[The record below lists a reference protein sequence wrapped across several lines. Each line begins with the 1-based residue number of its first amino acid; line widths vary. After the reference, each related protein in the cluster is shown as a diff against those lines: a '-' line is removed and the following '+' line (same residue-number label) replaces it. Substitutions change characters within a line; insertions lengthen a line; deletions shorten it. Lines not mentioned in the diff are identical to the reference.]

1 MLILMFTGSVAAAQ
15 DHSGHTAPPT
25 AEGQA
30 GHGTPRPAATEQ
42 HPAGHEAAP
51 APSQEEKKRAKQ
63 PKAKKKKAE
72 ENQPV
77 TITLPE
83 EKRQLIGVRTAVA
96 AYRSL
101 DRQVRTVGKVDVDET
116 RLAFV
121 NTKVAGWVR
130 KLYIDYTG
138 QKVVKGQPLL
148 SIYSPDLV
156 TAQEEYLLAL
166 RSQGAAAAP
175 GGFSEVAASQQSLI
189 ESARRRLLLWDI
201 TPEQIAELEKNGK
214 PQTEMVIQAPLDGIV
229 LEKMVLEGTY
239 VMPGMNLYK
248 IADLS
253 NVWII
258 ADVYEYEA
266 PLVTVGQEA
275 RVSLAY
281 EPGESFTAAVIY
293 ISPVLDPTT
302 RTIKVRLAAKNPHL
316 KLKPEMF
323 ANVDIKASS
332 GARLA
337 IPAEA
342 VLDSGLRRI
351 VYVEKQ
357 PGVYEMREV
366 KLGVRGETY
375 VEVLSG
381 IRKGERV
388 VSSGNFLIDS
398 ESQLRAGPGGGGH
411 QH

>member
-1 MLILMFTGSVAAAQ
+1 V
-15 DHSGHTAPPT
+15 
-25 AEGQA
+25 
-30 GHGTPRPAATEQ
+30 TEQ

-51 APSQEEKKRAKQ
+51 APAQEEKKRAKQ
-63 PKAKKKKAE
+63 PKAEKKKVE
-72 ENQPV
+72 EHQPV

-96 AYRSL
+96 GYRSL

-121 NTKVAGWVR
+121 NTKVAGWVK

-189 ESARRRLLLWDI
+189 DSAKRRLFLWDI
-201 TPEQIAELEKNGK
+201 TEEQIAELEKSGK
-214 PQTEMVIQAPLDGIV
+214 PKTDITLQAPLDGIV
-229 LEKMVLEGTY
+229 IEKMVLEGAY

-281 EPGESFTAAVIY
+281 EPSESFTAAVIF

-342 VLDSGLRRI
+342 VLDSGLRQI

-357 PGVYEMREV
+357 PGVFEMREV